1 MRGNARRL
9 NDILRVRVQVER
21 FVDRLIRT
29 LDRLD
34 AATDEL
40 EDPDIDDDDILEPS
54 LGSTD
59 DFDQRQSWRRYD
71 LHTPDGEQEGS
82 CRRSCYARVAVVK
95 NVPADDS

>member
-40 EDPDIDDDDILEPS
+40 EDTDIDDDEILEPD
-54 LGSTD
+54 LGSTN
-59 DFDQRQSWRRYD
+59 DFDQRRSWRRYD
-71 LHTPDGEQEGS
+71 LHTSDLEQEGTV
-82 CRRSCYARVAVVK
+82 RRSCRFRK
-95 NVPADDS
+95 CCCKECTC